1 MAGLQDFFLKGD
13 NAAELKNLPVFVATR
28 QWIPR
33 GALQVAAAE
42 RLIKARPYPRP

>member
-1 MAGLQDFFLKGD
+1 MAGLQDFFLKGG
-13 NAAELKNLPVFVATR
+13 NAAEFINLPVFVATR

-33 GALQVAAAE
+33 GAPHRAKAE